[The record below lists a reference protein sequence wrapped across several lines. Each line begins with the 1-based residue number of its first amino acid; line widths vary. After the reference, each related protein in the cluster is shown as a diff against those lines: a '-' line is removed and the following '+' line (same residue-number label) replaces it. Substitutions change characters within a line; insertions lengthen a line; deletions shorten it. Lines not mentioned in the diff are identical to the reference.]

1 MLTGM
6 LISKNVSVWF
16 IFMDM
21 ERAKTPAVSIMGF
34 FDRSSLVSDMFS
46 GNASANAMT
55 APESSCVSDK
65 FKLSIFE
72 FLDKVVFNDKIYYK
86 SLNI

>member
-1 MLTGM
+1 
-6 LISKNVSVWF
+6 
-16 IFMDM
+16 M

-34 FDRSSLVSDMFS
+34 LDKSSLVKETFS
-46 GNASANAMT
+46 GSASANAIT

-72 FLDKVVFNDKIYYK
+72 FLDNAVFNDNIY
-86 SLNI
+86 